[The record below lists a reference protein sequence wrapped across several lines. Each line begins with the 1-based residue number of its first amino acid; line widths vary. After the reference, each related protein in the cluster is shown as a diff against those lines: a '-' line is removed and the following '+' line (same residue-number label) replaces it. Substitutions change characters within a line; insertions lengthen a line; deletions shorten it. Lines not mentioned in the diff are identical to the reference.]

1 MLGRFL
7 SADICRVN
15 SSASSRRSPRVSARI
30 RAESAGVRRTFAGRS
45 AESAERYFWR
55 MSGGSAR
62 NRAES
67 ARIRAD
73 SRGFAR
79 IRGGSSSAEP
89 IALLE
94 CKVEEIPAIFSKL
107 IPQILDVS

>member
-7 SADICRVN
+7 SADIYRVN
-15 SSASSRRSPRVSARI
+15 SSASSPRSPRGSARI

-45 AESAERYFWR
+45 AESAEKYFWWT
-55 MSGGSAR
+55 SGGSAR

-73 SRGFAR
+73 SRE
-79 IRGGSSSAEP
+79 SAAEVLP
-89 IALLE
+89 
-94 CKVEEIPAIFSKL
+94 PS
-107 IPQILDVS
+107 Q

>member
-7 SADICRVN
+7 SGDMYLVN
-15 SSASSRRSPRVSARI
+15 SSASSPQSPRGSARI

-45 AESAERYFWR
+45 AESAQKYFWR
-55 MSGGSAR
+55 TSGGSAR

-73 SRGFAR
+73 SRE
-79 IRGGSSSAEP
+79 SAAEVLP
-89 IALLE
+89 
-94 CKVEEIPAIFSKL
+94 PS
-107 IPQILDVS
+107 Q